1 MFNIVS
7 LTAALENTTILDRAA
22 ALESARVYISQ
33 LESLEKRKID
43 EDEISPEDYFFI
55 LKAIQVS
62 IPEEVAHCEQRL
74 SAEELAEMADTLNL
88 VAATLR
94 GYHAVG

>member
-1 MFNIVS
+1 MFDIIS

-33 LESLEKRKID
+33 LESLEKRTID
-43 EDEISPEDYFFI
+43 EDEITPDDYFFI

-74 SAEELAEMADTLNL
+74 SAEEVAEMADTLNL
-88 VAATLR
+88 VATTLR
-94 GYHAVG
+94 GSHAVG

>member
-74 SAEELAEMADTLNL
+74 SAEEVAEMADTLNL
-88 VAATLR
+88 VATTLR